1 MFDLIKYR
9 KYFDS
14 LNKREFYIL
23 MNTWFDFLENKNI
36 ELKNKKI
43 LPIFELIK
51 NDYSFYLMKK
61 EESKVKSSAGKK
73 GAAKRWNTQ
82 KKQKKETKNNIVKI
96 ENDNAIEE
104 KDLVIKAN
112 IKDSVLRIF
121 QE

>member
-23 MNTWFDFLENKNI
+23 INTWFDFLENKNI

-73 GAAKRWNTQ
+73 GAAKRW
-82 KKQKKETKNNIVKI
+82 KKTTNKTKNNNAKI
-96 ENDNAIEE
+96 LNDSAIEE
-104 KDLVIKAN
+104 KEIVIKSN

-121 QE
+121 QD